1 MDVGLGTAHI
11 KMLRRSELLQ
21 AWKQYGSS
29 CSKLH
34 EGVLEQRSTAMA
46 IESHLVET
54 AMLSR
59 VIVGWIVEVISPGS
73 CQ

>member
-1 MDVGLGTAHI
+1 MGAAAAYI
-11 KMLRRSELLQ
+11 YCM
-21 AWKQYGSS
+21 SS
-29 CSKLH
+29 SPRGCVETEEH
-34 EGVLEQRSTAMA
+34 DHA

>member
-11 KMLRRSELLQ
+11 KTLRRSELLQ
-21 AWKQYGSS
+21 AWEQYGS
-29 CSKLH
+29 SKLH
-34 EGVLEQRSTAMA
+34 EGVLEQRSTA